1 MVLFSLTEAPI
12 AKSTVDKMQ
21 GKIPEGEV
29 DIHKVVGLSHCIQV
43 GRQSLPDNIIMET
56 LLCNSVIVKHSAV
69 QGSTVTEGVYICID
83 KLYTQTTNEGLSGKM
98 G

>member
-29 DIHKVVGLSHCIQV
+29 GIHRVVGLSHCIQA
-43 GRQSLPDNIIMET
+43 GRQSLPDNIFTET